1 MTAPIDPEVRA
12 RLLGLKLHALV
23 REHFGDMEPDAQAG
37 LSVGAASC
45 HGDTAWVLIEERS
58 ERGLGVALAWAG
70 RREVSTVHVLAPSH
84 TGVLARR
91 ASEFSTDVRVWEID
105 GIAMRAAVAAEHVV
119 EPDPIAA
126 HLSFVDT
133 IRDSGADV
141 VVEHGVV
148 AGEVAG
154 LEVCRVV
161 TDAVTGAHRLE
172 VGVGEHDREAFAMLH
187 GDTPT
192 TASLERIVK
201 VVAHHR
207 SPGAD
212 PHPLNR
218 LGAERALRARVIG
231 DPSII
236 GARSLRVAAS
246 AAPRPNLKDPIPCV
260 ALGETIDGT
269 PLVAVFSTGI
279 DLDVV
284 PFAADA
290 RSFHIDSSRS
300 VGSDAELV
308 IVVPERDASPVT
320 ARMAASL
327 RRPARLVGV
336 GSPA

>member
-1 MTAPIDPEVRA
+1 MSAPMDPEVRA

-37 LSVGAASC
+37 LSVGAASA

-70 RREVSTVHVLAPSH
+70 RHAVSTVHVLAP
-84 TGVLARR
+84 TNTDTLARR
-91 ASEFSTDVRVWEID
+91 AGEFATDVRVWTID
-105 GIAMRAAVAAEHVV
+105 GIAISAASAVSLAR
-119 EPDPIAA
+119 EPEPVPG
-126 HLSFVDT
+126 HLDFVDT
-133 IRDSGADV
+133 IRASGADV
-141 VVEHGVV
+141 VIEHGVV
-148 AGEVAG
+148 TGEVVG

-207 SPGAD
+207 APGAD

-218 LGAERALRARVIG
+218 LGAERALRARLTS
-231 DPSII
+231 DPSVI

-246 AAPRPNLKDPIPCV
+246 PTPRPNLKDPIPCV
-260 ALGETIDGT
+260 AVGESVDGA

-290 RSFHIDSSRS
+290 RLFHSEPT
-300 VGSDAELV
+300 VVPELV

-320 ARMAASL
+320 ARMAAAL
-327 RRPARLVGV
+327 RHPARLVGV
-336 GSPA
+336 GSPV